1 MERVKEYIKLI
12 ILGSYGSALILPVI
26 FVIVFIVL
34 SFPIVFIYSIIT
46 GSNLYDMFSN
56 IFSIHFEALEM
67 LLKYYVVL
75 FSMLLFA
82 NAIVFFLI
90 YDIIKIFIILFE

>member
-12 ILGSYGSALILPVI
+12 TLGSYGSALILPVI
-26 FVIVFIVL
+26 FVIGFIVL

-56 IFSIHFEALEM
+56 TFSIHFETLEM

>member
-26 FVIVFIVL
+26 FVNVFIVL

-46 GSNLYDMFSN
+46 GNNLYDMFSN
-56 IFSIHFEALEM
+56 TFSTLFEILEK